1 MLGDQTEDTEDSET
15 LIQAITTLL
24 EHYFSLVKDVFE
36 EDWGN
41 PNSLLMCAKYF
52 GTFIRLLETFTITED
67 QLTLEKI
74 KTELE
79 NIKRNILDKYN
90 KGRSS
95 NPNLV
100 FDPDAYCAPRENLPS
115 KRGGSIKDIHDL
127 LNGNR

>member
-1 MLGDQTEDTEDSET
+1 
-15 LIQAITTLL
+15 
-24 EHYFSLVKDVFE
+24 
-36 EDWGN
+36 
-41 PNSLLMCAKYF
+41 
-52 GTFIRLLETFTITED
+52 
-67 QLTLEKI
+67 LEKI

-100 FDPDAYCAPRENLPS
+100 FDPDAYCVSRENLPS

-127 LNGNR
+127 LNENR